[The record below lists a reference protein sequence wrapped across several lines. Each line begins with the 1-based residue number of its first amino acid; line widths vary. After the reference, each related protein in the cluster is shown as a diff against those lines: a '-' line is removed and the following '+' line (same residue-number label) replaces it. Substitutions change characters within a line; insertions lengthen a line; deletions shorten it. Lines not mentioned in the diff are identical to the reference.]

1 MNNSAPASK
10 TKPLWG
16 AQDQATRL
24 VELTSDEP
32 HVKEAPLRRD
42 VRFLGRL
49 LGEVLKEQAGE
60 PLFHA
65 VEEIRQLAIE
75 YRELE
80 HDTLQDRKGAREHE
94 LMERVALIVR
104 DMKLVEAYRMTK
116 AFAIYFELTNL
127 AETNHRKRR
136 RRTSQLSPER
146 PPQPGSIRGTLRRLR
161 QSGIDLQTAL
171 EWLRQIEVI
180 PVFTAHPTEVARRTV
195 LFKRQRIAANLE
207 LLDRLPLTD
216 AEAMKREAAI
226 TAEITALWQT
236 DEVRRR
242 PPTVR
247 DEIKMGLDYFSGC
260 LIDMLPALYEEF
272 ANALREVYECELIA
286 NELPNFLQFGSW
298 IGGDRDGNPFVTA
311 ASTRDALHLARQVIL
326 DHYLARSGELM
337 DRLSPSERQTQ
348 VTPALRDGVKQYAQR
363 MPWVAAANKTR
374 AAEEIYRSFLD
385 YVLERLRIT
394 RDQPASANTYPD
406 AKDFANDLKLLRQSL
421 AANGGERIA
430 QLLVDPLMRQV
441 STFGFHLYSL
451 DIRQHAR
458 VHARA
463 IIELS
468 RGERAGGTDRITLP
482 ASTSDET
489 RSLLESLRTVADLK
503 REFPPQ
509 AIRSYVISGVSKVED
524 VLALIWLARLCGV
537 RVEASVD
544 SGGGGPH
551 AGSAGGARP
560 RGVQAGRDP
569 GLMPVPLFESI
580 EDLRNC
586 PEICRKLW
594 TSADYAPL
602 LDSWDQQQEVMLG
615 YSDSNKDGGMLT
627 SAWEI
632 YKAHRA
638 LHAVAA
644 ECGVKLRLFHGRGGT
659 VGRGGGP
666 THRAIVAQPRNAF
679 SGSLKITEQGEV
691 LYWKYSD
698 AALAERNLELMV
710 AASLEALARPGSA
723 RGPHAGSPR
732 GVHAQGNEEGEAGE
746 EEKWEAAME
755 EMSENA
761 FAFYRERIVDN
772 PDVLTYFEEA
782 TPVQEL
788 EHARIGSRPAR
799 RSETRDLADLRAIP
813 WVFGWMQSRHV
824 LPGWF
829 GVGYALEQ
837 FAGTDA
843 ERERLLQIM
852 AKRFA
857 FFSDLIGNVEIGM
870 AKADL
875 TIAHRYAALV
885 NDEGVRE
892 RVFGMMV
899 EEFERTRRM
908 ILRLTGQKELLSGNP
923 VLARSIRLR
932 NPYVDPL
939 SLIQFAL
946 LRRKQA
952 GEESEDLNYALAATI
967 NGIAAGLR
975 NTG

>member
-1 MNNSAPASK
+1 MAE

-16 AQDQATRL
+16 AEDQAARL

-32 HVKEAPLRRD
+32 DVKEAPLRRD
-42 VRFLGRL
+42 VRSLGRL

-60 PLFHA
+60 ALFNA

-75 YRELE
+75 YREVE
-80 HDTLQDRKGAREHE
+80 HDAQQRQKGAREHE
-94 LMERVALIVR
+94 LMERIALIVG
-104 DMKLVEAYRMTK
+104 DMGLIEAYRMTK

-136 RRTSQLSPER
+136 RRTAQLSPER
-146 PPQPGSIRGTLRRLR
+146 PPQPGSIRGTLRRMR
-161 QSGIDLQTAL
+161 QSGINLETAL

-226 TAEITALWQT
+226 AAEITALWQT
-236 DEVRRR
+236 DEVRHR

-247 DEIKMGLDYFSGC
+247 DEIKMGLDYYSGC
-260 LIDMLPALYEEF
+260 LIDMLPRLYEEF
-272 ANALREVYECELIA
+272 ADALREVYECELTA
-286 NELPNFLQFGSW
+286 NELPSFLHFGSW

-326 DHYLARSGELM
+326 DHYLALSGELM
-337 DRLSPSERQTQ
+337 DRLSPSERQAQ

-363 MPWVAAANKTR
+363 MPWVAATNKTR
-374 AAEEIYRSFLD
+374 ATEEIYRSYLD
-385 YVLERLRIT
+385 YVSERLRTT
-394 RDQPASANTYPD
+394 RDQPADANAYPD

-430 QLLVDPLMRQV
+430 ELLLDPLLRQV
-441 STFGFHLYSL
+441 STFGFHLHSL

-463 IIELS
+463 VIELS
-468 RGERAGGTDRITLP
+468 RGERAGGTDGITLP
-482 ASTSDET
+482 ASPSDET
-489 RSLLESLRTVADLK
+489 RNLLESLRTVADLK

-524 VLALIWLARLCGV
+524 VLAVIWLAQFCGV
-537 RVEASVD
+537 RVEASTD
-544 SGGGGPH
+544 S
-551 AGSAGGARP
+551 
-560 RGVQAGRDP
+560 RGGRDP

-586 PEICRKLW
+586 PEICRRLW

-602 LDSWDQQQEVMLG
+602 LDSWDRKQEVMLG
-615 YSDSNKDGGMLT
+615 YSDSNKDGGMFT
-627 SAWEI
+627 SAWKI

-666 THRAIVAQPRNAF
+666 THRAIMAQPRNAF

-710 AASLEALARPGSA
+710 AASLEAIARPGS
-723 RGPHAGSPR
+723 
-732 GVHAQGNEEGEAGE
+732 AQGNEEGEAAE
-746 EEKWEAAME
+746 EAKWEAAME

-761 FAFYRERIVDN
+761 FAFYRERIVEN
-772 PDVLTYFEEA
+772 LDVLTYFEEA

-799 RSETRDLADLRAIP
+799 RGETRDLADLRAIP

-843 ERERLLQIM
+843 ERERLLQMM
-852 AKRFA
+852 ARRFA

-875 TIAHRYAALV
+875 TIARRYAALV
-885 NDEGVRE
+885 SDEGVRV
-892 RVFGMMV
+892 RVFGMIV

-908 ILRLTGQKELLSGNP
+908 ILRLTKQKELLAGNP

-946 LRRKQA
+946 LQRKQA

>member
-1 MNNSAPASK
+1 MNESKRASE

-16 AQDQATRL
+16 AEDQAARL

-32 HVKEAPLRRD
+32 DVKEVPLRRD
-42 VRFLGRL
+42 VRSLGRL

-60 PLFHA
+60 TLFNA

-75 YRELE
+75 YREM
-80 HDTLQDRKGAREHE
+80 DPDPQQDQGSARAHN
-94 LMERVALIVR
+94 LMERIALIVG
-104 DMKLVEAYRMTK
+104 DMGLIEAYRMTK

-136 RRTSQLSPER
+136 RRTAQLSPER
-146 PPQPGSIRGTLRRLR
+146 PPHPGSIRGTLRRMR
-161 QSGIDLQTAL
+161 QSGINLETAL

-226 TAEITALWQT
+226 AAEITALWQT

-242 PPTVR
+242 PPTVQ
-247 DEIKMGLDYFSGC
+247 DEIKMGLDYYSGC
-260 LIDMLPALYEEF
+260 LIDILPRLYEEF
-272 ANALREVYECELIA
+272 AEALREVYECELTA
-286 NELPNFLQFGSW
+286 NELPSFLHFGSW

-326 DHYLARSGELM
+326 DHYLALSGELM
-337 DRLSPSERQTQ
+337 DRLSPSERQAP
-348 VTPALRDGVKQYAQR
+348 VTAALRDEVKQYAQS
-363 MPWVAAANKTR
+363 MPWVAATNKTR
-374 AAEEIYRSFLD
+374 ATEEIYRSYLD
-385 YVLERLRIT
+385 YVSERLRTT
-394 RDQPASANTYPD
+394 RDQPGHANAYPD

-430 QLLVDPLMRQV
+430 ELLLDPLMRQV
-441 STFGFHLYSL
+441 STFGFHLHSL

-463 IIELS
+463 VIELS
-468 RGERAGGTDRITLP
+468 RGERASGTDGITLP
-482 ASTSDET
+482 ASPSDET

-509 AIRSYVISGVSKVED
+509 AICSYVISGVSKVED
-524 VLALIWLARLCGV
+524 VLAVIWLAQLCGV
-537 RVEASVD
+537 RVEASPD
-544 SGGGGPH
+544 S
-551 AGSAGGARP
+551 
-560 RGVQAGRDP
+560 RGGRDP

-586 PEICRKLW
+586 PEICRRLW

-602 LDSWDQQQEVMLG
+602 LDSWDRQQEVMLG

-632 YKAHRA
+632 HKAHRA

-666 THRAIVAQPRNAF
+666 THRAIMAQPRNAF

-723 RGPHAGSPR
+723 QPD
-732 GVHAQGNEEGEAGE
+732 EGGE
-746 EEKWEAAME
+746 EAKWEAAME

-761 FAFYRERIVDN
+761 FAFYRERIVEN

-799 RSETRDLADLRAIP
+799 RGETRDLADLRAIP

-843 ERERLLQIM
+843 ERERLLQMM
-852 AKRFA
+852 ARRFA

-946 LRRKQA
+946 LQRKQA

>member
-1 MNNSAPASK
+1 MLLNNAASAAAGQSGARSPHSKELTPTHLAMNDSTRASE

-16 AQDQATRL
+16 AQDQAARL

-32 HVKEAPLRRD
+32 DVKEAPLRRD
-42 VRFLGRL
+42 VRSLGRL

-60 PLFHA
+60 TLFNA

-80 HDTLQDRKGAREHE
+80 HDARQNRRDARQHE
-94 LMERVALIVR
+94 LTERIALIVR
-104 DMKLVEAYRMTK
+104 DMELVEAYRITK

-136 RRTSQLSPER
+136 RRTAQVSPER
-146 PPQPGSIRGTLRRLR
+146 PPQPGSIRGTLRRMR
-161 QSGIDLQTAL
+161 QSGIDLETAL

-226 TAEITALWQT
+226 AAEITALWQT

-247 DEIKMGLDYFSGC
+247 DEIKMGLDYYSGC
-260 LIDMLPALYEEF
+260 LIDMLPRLYEEF
-272 ANALREVYECELIA
+272 ADALREVYECELTA
-286 NELPNFLQFGSW
+286 NELPSFLQFGSW

-311 ASTRDALHLARQVIL
+311 ASTRDALQMARRVIL
-326 DHYLARSGELM
+326 DHYVARSVELM
-337 DRLSPSERQTQ
+337 DRLSPSECQAP
-348 VTPALRDGVKQYAQR
+348 VTATLRDGVKQYAQR
-363 MPWVAAANKTR
+363 MPWVAAANQTR
-374 AAEEIYRSFLD
+374 AAEEIYRSYLD

-394 RDQPASANTYPD
+394 RDQPGNANTYPD

-430 QLLVDPLMRQV
+430 ELLLDPLIRQV
-441 STFGFHLYSL
+441 STFGFHLHTL

-458 VHARA
+458 LHARVIA
-463 IIELS
+463 ELS
-468 RGERAGGTDRITLP
+468 GGERAGPANRITLP
-482 ASTSDET
+482 ASPSEET
-489 RSLLESLRTVADLK
+489 LDLLESLRAVADLK

-524 VLALIWLARLCGV
+524 VFAVIWLAQLCGV
-537 RVEASVD
+537 RVEASPD
-544 SGGGGPH
+544 S
-551 AGSAGGARP
+551 R
-560 RGVQAGRDP
+560 GRDP

-586 PEICRKLW
+586 PQICRRLW
-594 TSADYAPL
+594 SSADYAPL
-602 LDSWDQQQEVMLG
+602 LDSWDRQQEVMLG

-644 ECGVKLRLFHGRGGT
+644 ECEVKLRLFHGRGGT

-723 RGPHAGSPR
+723 Q
-732 GVHAQGNEEGEAGE
+732 VDEGAE

-755 EMSENA
+755 EMSEQA
-761 FAFYRERIVDN
+761 FAFYRERIVEN

-782 TPVQEL
+782 TPVREL

-799 RSETRDLADLRAIP
+799 RAEARGLRDLRAIP

-843 ERERLLQIM
+843 ERERLLQTMI
-852 AKRFA
+852 RTFP

-885 NDEGVRE
+885 TDVGVRE
-892 RVFGMMV
+892 RVFGMLA

-908 ILRLTGQKELLSGNP
+908 ILRLTEQKELLSGNP
-923 VLARSIRLR
+923 ILARSIRLR

-967 NGIAAGLR
+967 NGISAGLR